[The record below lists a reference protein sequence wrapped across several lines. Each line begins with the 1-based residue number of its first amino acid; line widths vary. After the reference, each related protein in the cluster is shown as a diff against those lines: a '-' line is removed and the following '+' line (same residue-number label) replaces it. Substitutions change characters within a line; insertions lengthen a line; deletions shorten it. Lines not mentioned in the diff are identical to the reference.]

1 MVSQAAARYLR
12 LSLVEGVG
20 ATTARQ
26 LIESLGSV
34 EAIWQ
39 HDEQGLLAIHGIG
52 PKMVAALQ
60 AAQAESV
67 TQQIQNLIQQCE
79 QAGIHI
85 LCPEDEAWPKQWLS
99 CADAPL
105 VIFAYGQLDCLN
117 AAKIV
122 GMVGAR
128 KASEEGKVITRRW
141 SAYLSRQGVVVVS
154 GMAAGIDSAA
164 HGGSLDA
171 DAAGIAVLGY
181 GLKAG
186 SAYQTRQIQA
196 LAKKGCVISE
206 YAPDI
211 PAHPSF
217 FPQRNRLIAS
227 LSHALIVVEGGL
239 KSGSLITARQALA
252 YGREVFAVP
261 GSVLNDIH
269 AGCHQLIQDGAT
281 LLSSAE
287 QVLHDM
293 RWQQASAAT
302 KMYQPK
308 SALEEKI
315 IHLLRQEICHVD
327 ALAEDCDLTVPEL
340 STILLALELGGVIEK
355 LPGSRYTLSQ

>member
-1 MVSQAAARYLR
+1 VASQAATHYLR
-12 LSLVEGVG
+12 LSFVEGVG
-20 ATTARQ
+20 AVTARQ
-26 LIESLGSV
+26 LIESLGSA
-34 EAIWQ
+34 EAVWQ
-39 HDEQGLLAIHGIG
+39 HDEQGWLAIHGIG
-52 PKMVAALQ
+52 SKMVKALTS
-60 AAQAESV
+60 AQSEFV
-67 TQQIQNLIQQCE
+67 TQRIQALEQQCE
-79 QAGIHI
+79 QANIHM
-85 LCPEDEAWPKQWLS
+85 LCPEDDVWPKQWLS
-99 CADAPL
+99 CSDAPL
-105 VIFAYGQLDCLN
+105 VIFAYGQLACLN
-117 AAKIV
+117 AAKIM

-141 SAYLSRQGVVVVS
+141 SAYLSKQDVVVVS

-181 GLKAG
+181 GLNAG
-186 SAYQTRQIQA
+186 SPYQTKQIQA

-206 YAPDI
+206 YAPDTQ
-211 PAHPSF
+211 AHPSF

-269 AGCHQLIQDGAT
+269 AGCHQLIKDGAT

-287 QVLHDM
+287 QVLQDM
-293 RWQQASAAT
+293 QWQHSQKAEKVYQA
-302 KMYQPK
+302 K
-308 SALEEKI
+308 SKIEEKI

-355 LPGSRYTLSQ
+355 LPGSRYTLS